1 MSEPA
6 LYKRKTK
13 SGHILPGVT
22 LEELKVMLASGRG
35 LQPDEF
41 IQAVGTRT
49 FVSDEKWLPASD
61 YPELAEHFP
70 AVSGRQ
76 IIVTEVRKTKAVRLY
91 AAGALMFCLLAA
103 GLFWWK
109 PYHDAEDARGNLG
122 RVKGELESA
131 RKSSADQA
139 AELKAMYDGAIKRQA
154 KLEESLAVERKK
166 LSVATEKLKRAEES
180 VRNLR
185 ETGAS
190 ASADVAE
197 LRSTVATLNER
208 LIEAEVTPKFWPGA
222 DVLRAPEDAAQVRV
236 VSMIPDRGYIYVV
249 GKLSYNKGAILLL
262 RQSGLF
268 GTRVHVRVVNT
279 YDHGQGE
286 RGLSLQTPDLDDLSA
301 KKITAFGYGEVLDV
315 SLVSTGR

>member
-13 SGHILPGVT
+13 SGHVLPGVT
-22 LEELKVMLASGRG
+22 LEELRVMLASGRG
-35 LQPDEF
+35 LQPDEL
-41 IQAVGTRT
+41 IQAVGIRT

-70 AVSGRQ
+70 TVSGRQ
-76 IIVTEVRKTKAVRLY
+76 IIITEVRKTKAVRFY
-91 AAGALMFCLLAA
+91 AAGAFMLCLLAA
-103 GLFWWK
+103 GIFWWK

-122 RVKGELESA
+122 RVKGELEST
-131 RKSSADQA
+131 RKSAADQA
-139 AELKAMYDGAIKRQA
+139 ADLKAMYDGAIKRQA
-154 KLEESLAVERKK
+154 KLEESLAVEMKK
-166 LSVATEKLKRAEES
+166 LSASMEKLKRAEES
-180 VRNLR
+180 ARNLR

-197 LRSTVATLNER
+197 LRSTVASLSER
-208 LIEAEVTPKFWPGA
+208 LREAEQMPKFWPGA

-249 GKLSYNKGAILLL
+249 GKLSYSKGDILVL

-301 KKITAFGYGEVLDV
+301 KRITAFGYGEVLDV
-315 SLVSTGR
+315 SLVSSGR

>member
-1 MSEPA
+1 
-6 LYKRKTK
+6 
-13 SGHILPGVT
+13 
-22 LEELKVMLASGRG
+22 MLASGRG
-35 LQPDEF
+35 LQPDEL
-41 IQAVGTRT
+41 IQAVGIRT

-70 AVSGRQ
+70 TVSGRQ
-76 IIVTEVRKTKAVRLY
+76 IIITEVRKTKAVRFY
-91 AAGALMFCLLAA
+91 AAGAFMLCLLAA
-103 GLFWWK
+103 GIFWWK

-122 RVKGELESA
+122 RVKGELEST
-131 RKSSADQA
+131 RKSAADQA
-139 AELKAMYDGAIKRQA
+139 ADLKAMYDGAIKRQA
-154 KLEESLAVERKK
+154 KLEESLAVEMKK
-166 LSVATEKLKRAEES
+166 LSASMEKLKRAEES
-180 VRNLR
+180 ARNLR

-197 LRSTVATLNER
+197 LRSTVASLSER
-208 LIEAEVTPKFWPGA
+208 LREAEQMPKFWPGA

-249 GKLSYNKGAILLL
+249 GKLSYSKGDILVL

-301 KKITAFGYGEVLDV
+301 KRITAFGYGEVLDV
-315 SLVSTGR
+315 SLVSSGR

>member
-1 MSEPA
+1 M
-6 LYKRKTK
+6 
-13 SGHILPGVT
+13 
-22 LEELKVMLASGRG
+22 EELRVMLASGRG
-35 LQPDEF
+35 LQPDEL
-41 IQAVGTRT
+41 IQAVGIRT

-70 AVSGRQ
+70 TVSGRQ
-76 IIVTEVRKTKAVRLY
+76 IIVTEVRKTKAVRFY
-91 AAGALMFCLLAA
+91 AAGAFMLCLLAA
-103 GLFWWK
+103 GIFWWK

-122 RVKGELESA
+122 RVKGELEST
-131 RKSSADQA
+131 RKSAADQA
-139 AELKAMYDGAIKRQA
+139 ADLKAMYDGAIKRQA
-154 KLEESLAVERKK
+154 KLEESLAVEMKK
-166 LSVATEKLKRAEES
+166 LSASMEKLKRAEES
-180 VRNLR
+180 ARNLR

-197 LRSTVATLNER
+197 LRSTVASLSER
-208 LIEAEVTPKFWPGA
+208 LREAEQMPKFWPGA

-249 GKLSYNKGAILLL
+249 GKLSYSKGDILVL

-301 KKITAFGYGEVLDV
+301 KRITAFGYGEVLDV